1 MNKHIY
7 NELITKIRTTKKS
20 ILVIGDLMLDQYIF
34 GEINRIS
41 PEAPVP
47 ILKAKKIENRLGGAG
62 NVANNLIN
70 LGVQT
75 TLIGAVGND
84 TNGESFLNILKTKKI
99 KSNLVFKKSD
109 QTTTKVR
116 SIASGQQLIRQDFD
130 SNSISLNKNDEQ
142 KILNQITKNISII
155 ILSDYAK
162 GFLSFDLCQKI
173 IQKANKIGVK
183 VIADTKTSNMD
194 KYRESFAI
202 TPNSKEALVFTG
214 IDNNDSKHEKHL
226 IQLMQKNHID
236 NLIVTNGE
244 QGISLF
250 TSKSKKQFPAIS
262 PKQVFD
268 VSGAGDTVI
277 ATIAAALHAGLDMET
292 SIQLANLT
300 AGIVIQKIG
309 TEAINLNDLESYIFE
324 KDLNGNHEKIFSAE
338 KIIEVVKVLKKNH
351 KSIGFTNGCFDIL
364 HSGHVTYLAEA
375 KKQVDFLILAL
386 NTDRS
391 IKKIKGPLRPIVD
404 EQNRAKVLAG
414 LSSIDAVVFFDENTP
429 IKLIQLIQPNLLI
442 KGNDYKVSEVVGHKE
457 IKKWRGE
464 VRLIELIPGQSSS
477 NIIKKINQSES

>member
-1 MNKHIY
+1 M
-7 NELITKIRTTKKS
+7 
-20 ILVIGDLMLDQYIF
+20 
-34 GEINRIS
+34 
-41 PEAPVP
+41 
-47 ILKAKKIENRLGGAG
+47 
-62 NVANNLIN
+62 
-70 LGVQT
+70 
-75 TLIGAVGND
+75 
-84 TNGESFLNILKTKKI
+84 
-99 KSNLVFKKSD
+99 
-109 QTTTKVR
+109 
-116 SIASGQQLIRQDFD
+116 
-130 SNSISLNKNDEQ
+130 
-142 KILNQITKNISII
+142 
-155 ILSDYAK
+155 
-162 GFLSFDLCQKI
+162 
-173 IQKANKIGVK
+173 
-183 VIADTKTSNMD
+183 
-194 KYRESFAI
+194 
-202 TPNSKEALVFTG
+202 
-214 IDNNDSKHEKHL
+214 
-226 IQLMQKNHID
+226 
-236 NLIVTNGE
+236 
-244 QGISLF
+244 
-250 TSKSKKQFPAIS
+250 
-262 PKQVFD
+262 FD

-429 IKLIQLIQPNLLI
+429 IKLIQLIQPDLLI